1 MEQTVW
7 VVKTQGD
14 EAIVELRRH
23 SACDKCGACWTGE
36 PRKFTVSNPSGL
48 AAGQRVTI
56 ELPDGGFLQAAL
68 LVYFLPLVVGG
79 LVAFL
84 SKRAWP
90 AMTDGYFGLLFIGGV
105 ALAFFALRYLDKK
118 GLFARTYQPVIT
130 GVAPEEEGDEAH
142 SHGR

>member
-1 MEQTVW
+1 M
-7 VVKTQGD
+7 
-14 EAIVELRRH
+14 
-23 SACDKCGACWTGE
+23 
-36 PRKFTVSNPSGL
+36 SNPSGL

-90 AMTDGYFGLLFIGGV
+90 TMTDGYFGLLFIGGV
-105 ALAFFALRYLDKK
+105 ALAFFVLRHLDEK

-130 GVAPEEEGDEAH
+130 GVAPDEEDEARANG
-142 SHGR
+142 S